1 MNDSLL
7 LIDIT
12 SELGLEFKESIRLI
26 NEYINLEEIEYKI
39 YKEDDFA
46 YIEIKYSSR
55 KLEIY
60 SIFDSIYKSELTR
73 NIVDTIIDNIKVPY
87 IPFSSTVFVFQS
99 NNKTYICKIHT
110 IFCTLKYTTVK
121 FITSLEK

>member
-12 SELGLEFKESIRLI
+12 SELGFEFKESIILI
-26 NEYINLEEIEYKI
+26 NEYTNLGEIEYKI
-39 YKEDDFA
+39 YKEDNFV

-55 KLEIY
+55 KLEIS
-60 SIFDSIYKSELTR
+60 SIFDNIYKSELTL
-73 NIVDTIIDNIKVPY
+73 NIVDSIIDTVKVPKV
-87 IPFSSTVFVFQS
+87 PFSSTVFVFQS

>member
-12 SELGLEFKESIRLI
+12 SELGFEFKESMRLI
-26 NEYINLEEIEYKI
+26 NEYINLGEIEYKI

-55 KLEIY
+55 KIEIS
-60 SIFDSIYKSELTR
+60 SIFDNIYQSELTI
-73 NIVDTIIDNIKVPY
+73 NITDSINNIIKVPKVH
-87 IPFSSTVFVFQS
+87 FSSTVFVFQS
-99 NNKTYICKIHT
+99 NNKTYIRKIHS
-110 IFCTLKYTTVK
+110 IFCTSKYTTVK

>member
-12 SELGLEFKESIRLI
+12 SELGFEFKESIRLI
-26 NEYINLEEIEYKI
+26 NEYINLGEIEYKI
-39 YKEDDFA
+39 YKEDDFV

-55 KLEIY
+55 KLEIS

-73 NIVDTIIDNIKVPY
+73 NIVDPIIDNIKVPY

-99 NNKTYICKIHT
+99 NNKAYICKIHS
-110 IFCTLKYTTVK
+110 IFCTSKYTTVK